1 MAIERQTPDPAQ
13 EVEDMQD
20 MTTER
25 STEDIDNEIIEILE
39 GLDEEEGIQV
49 QDDGSV
55 ILGEMEEEMGA
66 VGFSENLAE
75 VVSQNELSKIYIELT
90 AAIENDKSAR
100 KDWEKTYTDGLKY
113 LGMKFDDGRSEPF
126 EGASGVIHPLL
137 GESVTQFQAQA
148 YKELLPP
155 QGPVKTQVVG
165 EYSSAVEEQAQRVKE
180 FMNYQIVHVMEE
192 YDEDLDQMLFYLPLA
207 GSAFKKVYYDET
219 LQRPVSKFVAPEDLI
234 VPYYTTDLESCPRI
248 THVIKMPENEVK
260 KLQAIGF
267 YRDVRVSDGSD
278 LSNASGVKEEIE
290 KLEGMEPS
298 YDTGEVSNLYE
309 VHCNLDLEGFEDVNE
324 AGEYTEVK
332 LPYIVTI
339 DSNSENIL
347 SIRRNFEEDDPMKN
361 KIEYFVHFKFLPGLG
376 FYGFGLTHM
385 IGGLSKASTSIVRQL
400 IDAGTLANLPAGFK
414 TRGIRIRD
422 EDSPIQPGEFRDVD
436 APAGSLRDAI
446 QPLPFKEPSGTLLSL
461 LGLLVQSGQRFASI
475 AEINVGEGNSQAPVG
490 TTVALLEKST
500 KVLSAIHKRLH
511 AGQKKEFNLLADI
524 FAKSLPEAYP
534 YAVSG
539 GQMEIKQ
546 ADFDDRVDVFPVSN
560 PDIFSTSQR
569 IIMAQEMMQLV
580 QSNPQIHG
588 PNGMYEA
595 YRRMYAALGTDNID
609 ALLIPPPDT
618 QPKPIESGMENST
631 LLMGGTAQA
640 FIQQNHD
647 AHIAS
652 HVNLLNMQPVQM
664 NAQIQ
669 ANIHSHIMQHLQ
681 MKADLIAQQQMPPE
695 AMQQYQQLQQ
705 QAQQS
710 TPVDA
715 AALNQQAGELL
726 AQFSSPIMT
735 DLMAQFAQQVATPPQ
750 EDPLVAIRKQEL
762 ALKGQELQQDKEQFA
777 VKEQMRAEEKSR
789 QDQIDRERIDA
800 QRDIARMK
808 DDTTQDRLD
817 QQKELKLI
825 DIGLKQF
832 DQFR

>member
-1 MAIERQTPDPAQ
+1 MAIERQVPDPAQ
-13 EVEDMQD
+13 TVEPVQD
-20 MTTER
+20 LTTER
-25 STEDIDNEIIEILE
+25 PTDDIDEEIIDILE
-39 GLDEEEGIQV
+39 GMGDEGVQY

-55 ILGEMEEEMGA
+55 ILGEPEMEMPSL
-66 VGFSENLAE
+66 GFGENLAE
-75 VVSQNELSKIYIELT
+75 VVSDSELDKIYIELT

-100 KDWEKTYTDGLKY
+100 EDWEKTYTDGLKY
-113 LGMKFDDGRSEPF
+113 LGMKFEEGRSEPF
-126 EGASGVIHPLL
+126 EGASSVIHPLL

-165 EYSSAVEEQAQRVKE
+165 EYNSVVEEQAQRVKE
-180 FMNYQIVHVMEE
+180 FMNYQITHVMEE
-192 YDEDLDQMLFYLPLA
+192 YDEELDQMLFYLPLA

-219 LQRPVSKFVAPEDLI
+219 MQRAVSKFVAPEDLI

-248 THVIKMPENEVK
+248 THLIKMPENDVK

-267 YRDVRVSDGSD
+267 YKNVNVRAGDD
-278 LSNASGVKEEIE
+278 LQNYSSVDTELE
-290 KLEGMEPS
+290 KLEGVSPS
-298 YDTGEVSNLYE
+298 YDTGEVCNLYE
-309 VHCNLDLEGFEDVNE
+309 VHCNLDLEGFEDMDEN
-324 AGEYTEVK
+324 GEPTEVK

-347 SIRRNFEEDDPMKN
+347 SIRRNFNEDDPMRE

-436 APAGSLRDAI
+436 APAGNLRDSI
-446 QPLPFKEPSGTLLSL
+446 QPLPFKEPSGTLLNL

-475 AEINVGEGNSQAPVG
+475 AEINVGEGNAQAPVG
-490 TTVALLEKST
+490 TTLALLERST

-511 AGQKKEFNLLADI
+511 SAQKKEFNLLATI
-524 FAKSLPEAYP
+524 FAKSLPPVYP

-539 GQMEIKQ
+539 GNMQIKQ
-546 ADFDDRVDVFPVSN
+546 TDFDDRVDVFPVSN

-588 PNGMYEA
+588 PNGTYEA
-595 YRRMYAALGTDNID
+595 YRRMYSALGVDNID

-618 QPKPIESGMENST
+618 QPKPVESGFENST
-631 LLMGGTAQA
+631 LMAGGMAQA

-647 AHIAS
+647 AHIAT
-652 HVNLLNMQPVQM
+652 HMNLLNMQPVQM
-664 NAQIQ
+664 NAQVQ
-669 ANIHSHIMQHLQ
+669 ANINAHIMQHLQ
-681 MKADLIAQQQMPPE
+681 MKADSIAQQQMPPE
-695 AMQQYQQLQQ
+695 ALQQYQQLQQ
-705 QAQQS
+705 QAQQM
-710 TPVDA
+710 PPAEA
-715 AALNQQAGELL
+715 AQVNQQASDLL
-726 AQFSSPIMT
+726 AQFSSPIMSE
-735 DLMAQFAQQVATPPQ
+735 LMQQFSQQVAAPPQ

-762 ALKGQELQQDKEQFA
+762 ALKGQELQQDREQFEM
-777 VKEQMRAEEKSR
+777 KEQMRAEEKMR
-789 QDQIDRERIDA
+789 QDRIDRERIA
-800 QRDIARMK
+800 TQMDIAKMK
-808 DDTTQDRLD
+808 DDSTQDRLE

-825 DIGLKQF
+825 DIGLKQI
-832 DQFR
+832 R